1 MLVPVKAFTQAK
13 QRLASVLSS
22 NDRIRLAR
30 WLADGVVRSVGSTPL
45 FVVCDDAE
53 VRGWARDVG
62 ATALWTARL
71 GLNGAVDDG
80 VAAIAADGFDHIVV
94 SHADLPIPDG
104 LVRLARPVTSTFVPD
119 RRRDGTNVMS
129 FPTRSPIAAAYGP
142 GSFRRHL
149 AAASTSTIEVRL
161 DHHLSIDLDTP
172 EDLTHPLLREVLPS
186 WLPTIPAN
194 RFTHRTR

>member
-1 MLVPVKAFTQAK
+1 MPVKAFTQAK
-13 QRLASVLSS
+13 QRLAPVLSS
-22 NDRIRLAR
+22 GDRVRLAR
-30 WLADGVVRSVGSTPL
+30 WLADGVARSVGSVPL

-53 VRGWARDVG
+53 VRGWAQEVG

-80 VAAIAADGFDHIVV
+80 AAAIAAEGFEHIVV

-104 LVRLARPVTSTFVPD
+104 LARLARPCTSTFVPD

-129 FPTRSPIAAAYGP
+129 FPTRSPVAATYGP

-149 AAASTSTIEVRL
+149 AAASTATVEVRV

-172 EDLTHPLLREVLPS
+172 EDLTHPLLREVLPP

-194 RFTHRTR
+194 RFIHRTR